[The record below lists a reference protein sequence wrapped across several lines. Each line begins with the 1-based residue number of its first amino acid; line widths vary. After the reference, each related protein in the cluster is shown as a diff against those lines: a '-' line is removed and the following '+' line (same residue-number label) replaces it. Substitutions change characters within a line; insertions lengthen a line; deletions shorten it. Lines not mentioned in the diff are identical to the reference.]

1 MAEVGTLYIMLL
13 FVFIALTVVNMN
25 KYAVP
30 TQVVF
35 DTVVVVELDT
45 FDVND
50 V

>member
-25 KYAVP
+25 KYVVH
-30 TQVVF
+30 TQIVF
-35 DTVVVVELDT
+35 DSVVVVELDT